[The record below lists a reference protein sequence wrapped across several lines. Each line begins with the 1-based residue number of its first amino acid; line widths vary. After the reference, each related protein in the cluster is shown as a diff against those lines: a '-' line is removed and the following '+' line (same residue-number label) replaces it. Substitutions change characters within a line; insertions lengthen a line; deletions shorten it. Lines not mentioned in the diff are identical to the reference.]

1 MMRLGFGTRLI
12 IIFLTSI
19 VVMQLLAIF
28 TVVQQR
34 NKASDSGL
42 RLPLPDQAA
51 ALVELLESL
60 PKDRW
65 PLVIRAANSADVTV
79 RLGEGASDGHEP
91 DWFETPVVDFILRR
105 YLGALGDRDVKVRIE
120 PSTELLDGPTKLLA
134 WASPG
139 SVEIDVRLK
148 SGERLLVSGS
158 GYQSLSILGLPPGF
172 WAGVMGIV
180 VAGLALFLLRRE
192 ARPLV
197 DLARAV
203 DDVRVGQ
210 YGGQIPDAP
219 NSAPEIRGLIAAFN
233 RLTARVAS
241 LLRNRMALVGGIS
254 HDLRTYVTRLRLRA
268 EHIPNAAERSKAIA
282 DLDDM
287 SRLIDDSLL
296 AFEAGAPLRHEEL
309 VEISNLL
316 SRETEERRAAG
327 AEITLQLTNA
337 VPAAQILGD
346 PVGLRRL
353 VQNVVENA
361 IKYGGRADIRADV
374 AQDHIEITIDDVG
387 PGIDPAHHESIMEPF
402 VRLERSRNRSTGGA
416 GLGLAIARGVAET
429 HGGSIALNNRAA
441 GGLRVTIILPIF
453 VAGTDHFPSM
463 ETIRSDD
470 GV

>member
-1 MMRLGFGTRLI
+1 MMRLGFGTRLV
-12 IIFLTSI
+12 IIFLTSL

-34 NKASDSGL
+34 NRASDSGL
-42 RLPLPDQAA
+42 RLPLPDQTA

-65 PLVIRAANSADVTV
+65 PLVVRAANSADVNV
-79 RLGEGASDGHEP
+79 RLAEGTSEGREP
-91 DWFETPVVDFILRR
+91 DWFEAPVVDLILRR
-105 YLGALGDRDVKVRIE
+105 YLGALGDRDVKVRVE
-120 PSTELLDGPTKLLA
+120 PSTELLDGPTKFLA

-172 WAGVMGIV
+172 WAGVMGIA

-197 DLARAV
+197 DLANAV
-203 DDVRVGQ
+203 DDVRVGLDGEQ
-210 YGGQIPDAP
+210 FPDAP
-219 NSAPEIRGLIAAFN
+219 RSAPEIRGLIAAFN
-233 RLTARVAS
+233 RLTNRVAS

-268 EHIPNAAERSKAIA
+268 EQIPDSTERLKAIA

-296 AFEAGAPLRHEEL
+296 AFEAGAPIRYEEL
-309 VEISNLL
+309 VEVAPLLL
-316 SRETEERRAAG
+316 SEVDERRSAG
-327 AEITLQLTNA
+327 AMVTVQITDA
-337 VPAAQILGD
+337 VTAAQVLGD

-353 VQNVVENA
+353 IQNIVDNA
-361 IKYGGRADIRADV
+361 IKYGSRADIRADV
-374 AQDHIEITIDDVG
+374 SQHFVEIDIEDEG
-387 PGIDPAHHESIMEPF
+387 PGIDPTHHESIMEPF

-416 GLGLAIARGVAET
+416 GLGLAIARGIAEA
-429 HGGSIALNNRAA
+429 HGGHIGLKNR
-441 GGLRVTIILPIF
+441 GERGLRVSITLPLYQ
-453 VAGTDHFPSM
+453 AT
-463 ETIRSDD
+463 
-470 GV
+470 